1 MIYSVHK
8 SMFNFTGEE
17 EQYLCWSKAAICI
30 SCASMV
36 FTTAF
41 GGTFFGE
48 FVSSSNDDNI
58 YFPKFMTTIIDFAIK
73 LRLFCYFIFFYF
85 VIVFSQ
91 IAGSPAAF
99 GFAVSL
105 IYNDL

>member
-1 MIYSVHK
+1 
-8 SMFNFTGEE
+8 MFNFTGEE

-73 LRLFCYFIFFYF
+73 LRLFCYFIFLFCYSF
-85 VIVFSQ
+85 LSNCWEP
-91 IAGSPAAF
+91 GSF
-99 GFAVSL
+99 RICCKSNL
-105 IYNDL
+105 